1 MYLALASQRLGGV
14 MRPFERVVT
23 ITTETTVAE
32 CLDIAG
38 RSGYSR
44 LPLLPVDGE
53 HLQGYVLV
61 RDLLFLSPDKH
72 SAPVPRRLW
81 RRLLLVDQRMSP
93 YGLFEEMRS
102 RERQLAIVVDP
113 QGNPRGMITL
123 EDLIEAV
130 FGSLRDEFDIHER
143 VFDQPLGAE
152 AIERE
157 SG

>member
-1 MYLALASQRLGGV
+1 
-14 MRPFERVVT
+14 MRSFDQVVT
-23 ITTETTVAE
+23 ITADTTVAA
-32 CLDIAG
+32 CLEIAG
-38 RSGYSR
+38 RSGFSR
-44 LPLLPVDGE
+44 LPLSHPGDGR
-53 HLQGYVLV
+53 LLGYVLV
-61 RDLLFLSPDKH
+61 RDLLFLSREEHPF
-72 SAPVPRRLW
+72 PVPHRLW